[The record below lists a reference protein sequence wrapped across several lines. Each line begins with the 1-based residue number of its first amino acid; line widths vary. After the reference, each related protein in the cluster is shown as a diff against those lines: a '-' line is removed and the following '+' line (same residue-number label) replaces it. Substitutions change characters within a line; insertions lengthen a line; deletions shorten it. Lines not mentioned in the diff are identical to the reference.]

1 MTATDA
7 RPAIAAR
14 RANPTKGKATRKDFV
29 ERFALA
35 QEGDGLPRIAGRIFG
50 LLLTGERDLSLDEI
64 THELG
69 ASKASASVNTRL
81 LEQRGFIERISRPGD
96 RRDYYRI
103 MPDLF
108 ERTMEQRL
116 AKWHRLHDV
125 VMFGLSAADL
135 SPQVRNRLK
144 DFEAAQNN
152 IREVIETALARLRTR
167 RRR

>member
-1 MTATDA
+1 
-7 RPAIAAR
+7 
-14 RANPTKGKATRKDFV
+14 
-29 ERFALA
+29 
-35 QEGDGLPRIAGRIFG
+35 
-50 LLLTGERDLSLDEI
+50 
-64 THELG
+64 
-69 ASKASASVNTRL
+69 
-81 LEQRGFIERISRPGD
+81 
-96 RRDYYRI
+96 

-125 VMFGLSAADL
+125 VMFGLSTTDL

-152 IREVIETALARLRTR
+152 IRDVIETALARLRTR